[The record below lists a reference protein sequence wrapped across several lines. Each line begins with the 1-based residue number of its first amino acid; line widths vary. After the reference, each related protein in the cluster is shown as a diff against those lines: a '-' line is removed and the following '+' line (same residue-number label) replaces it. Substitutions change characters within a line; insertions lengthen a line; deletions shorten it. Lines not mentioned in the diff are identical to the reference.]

1 MRRGWTTRKTNNITK
16 KSWKRILSLGSL
28 VVPPSLFFDAVLFS
42 LVLFSF
48 LRCFSFLDVFELF
61 WCPFRSD
68 IDFRFLF
75 KHLLSSHM
83 KNRSFDDIFWCFQ
96 RETSELLESVL
107 MSLDSRHL
115 YGYTRSKT
123 CLEESNIASKV
134 WMIWC
139 ICFHSFCF
147 STNAFCSLRDFYHIH
162 RLLSIF
168 GVSLSVFI
176 EGTYNSTWRVWK
188 KCVLWKE
195 KKPHTS
201 RISH

>member
-1 MRRGWTTRKTNNITK
+1 MQQEKWEEDGQQERPTTLQRNHEKG
-16 KSWKRILSLGSL
+16 SSLSVHLLSLL
-28 VVPPSLFFDAVLFS
+28 LFS
-42 LVLFSF
+42 LMLFSF

-75 KHLLSSHM
+75 RHLLSSHM

-162 RLLSIF
+162 RLLTLYF
-168 GVSLSVFI
+168 WCQSLCI
-176 EGTYNSTWRVWK
+176 YRRN
-188 KCVLWKE
+188 
-195 KKPHTS
+195 
-201 RISH
+201 I